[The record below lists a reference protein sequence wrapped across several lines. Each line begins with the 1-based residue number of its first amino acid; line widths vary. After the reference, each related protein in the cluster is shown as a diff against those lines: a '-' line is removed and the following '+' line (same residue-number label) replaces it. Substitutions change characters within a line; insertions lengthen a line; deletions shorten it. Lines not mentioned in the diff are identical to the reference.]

1 MILEA
6 LPFVVMWGVWRRINR
21 LVFDRVD
28 LVWEDVCDHIK
39 LNDVCWLKAKDS
51 SFPFFQFISSFL
63 GWKLL
68 LVGLWRVEVILVEQ
82 QR

>member
-39 LNDVCWLKAKDS
+39 LKDACWLKAKDS